1 MDIFGDKMLVKTFPE
16 FFASYKVYEIVKDV
30 LLKNMREK
38 DANQVIKELISSE
51 AKPDNYL
58 KVLALILKRHV
69 HATKASSII
78 MRIKEKLKSL
88 IDVGIDPE
96 AIEISKNGKA
106 ILKVYVQNK
115 MESMFKIKVGVQQ
128 VDRKYTALLYDPV
141 KTFSYTKLIKSQ
153 FVNGGKM
160 GVFRFIIKPDVYGIQ
175 DLYELNEKKELH
187 ITLGVQAEVDGV
199 DGVKT
204 GVFKIPVKISKVK
217 IGVQ

>member
-1 MDIFGDKMLVKTFPE
+1 MLVKTFPE

-30 LLKNMREK
+30 LIKNMREK

-78 MRIKEKLKSL
+78 MRIKERLKSL

-106 ILKVYVQNK
+106 VLKVYVQNK
-115 MESMFKIKVGVQQ
+115 MESMLKIKVGVQQ

-160 GVFRFIIKPDVYGIQ
+160 GVFKFIIKPDVYGIQ

-187 ITLGVQAEVDGV
+187 ITLGVQAEADGV

-204 GVFKIPVKISKVK
+204 GVFKVPVKISKVK